1 MMTTAEYLQTPET
14 VVPQELI
21 FGTLRV
27 AESPS
32 GSHQRVVLNLALEI
46 APFVRQRGLGEL
58 VIAPMD
64 VILDFDAAL
73 VVQPDLLFIAKQR
86 FHIFTDRVYGAPDL
100 IIEVLSPRPRL
111 GTLAER
117 VGWFARYGVK
127 ECWLARLQEKELSV
141 LSLTRD
147 GIQGQTSHR
156 GSDRIKSAV
165 LPDLELKPID
175 IYGW

>member
-21 FGTLRV
+21 YGALRV

-46 APFVRQRGLGEL
+46 APYVRQRGLGEL
-58 VIAPMD
+58 VLAPMD
-64 VILDFDAAL
+64 VILDFDASL
-73 VVQPDLLFIAKQR
+73 VVQPDLLFISRQR
-86 FHIFTDRVYGAPDL
+86 AHIFTDRIYGAPDL
-100 IIEVLSPRPRL
+100 VIDVLSPRPRL

-127 ECWLARLQEKELSV
+127 ECWLARLPEKELSV
-141 LSLTRD
+141 LSLTRE
-147 GIQGQTSHR
+147 GIRSETRYR
-156 GSDRIKSAV
+156 GSDRLKSAV
-165 LPDLELKPID
+165 VPDVDLKPVD
-175 IYGW
+175 VYGW

>member
-14 VVPQELI
+14 VAPQELVH
-21 FGTLRV
+21 GTLRV

-32 GSHQRVVLNLALEI
+32 GSHQRVVLNLALQI

-64 VILDFDAAL
+64 VILDFDGAL
-73 VVQPDLLFIAKQR
+73 VVQPDLLFVSRQR
-86 FHIFTDRVYGAPDL
+86 SHIFSDRVYGAPDL
-100 IIEVLSPRPRL
+100 VIEVLSPRPRL
-111 GTLAER
+111 GTLVER

-127 ECWLARLQEKELSV
+127 ECWLARLPEKELSI

-147 GIQGQTSHR
+147 GIQSQTTHR
-156 GSDRIKSAV
+156 RSERITSAV
-165 LPDLELKPID
+165 LPDLALKPID
-175 IYGW
+175 VYGW